1 MRILVIEDEKKIA
14 SFIKRGLKEEGHM
27 VDVAYDGEE
36 GYRLSGENDYDLI
49 LLDTM
54 LPKRDGI
61 SLCRQLRD
69 DGVTTPV
76 LMLTAKDLVQ
86 DKVTGLDSGAD
97 DYLTKPFAFEE
108 LLARIRALVR
118 KRSQLATKLQAGDLV
133 LDLISHRVTRAG
145 KEIVLTMREY
155 ALLEYL
161 MRNAGTVVTRTMIT
175 EHVWDIDFDTSTNV
189 IDVYINYLRNKIDSG
204 QQKKLI
210 HTVRGRGYL
219 LKD

>member
-27 VDVAYDGEE
+27 VDVAFDGEE

-49 LLDTM
+49 LLDIM

-76 LMLTAKDLVQ
+76 LMLTAKDSVQ

-118 KRSQLATKLQAGDLV
+118 KRSQQATKLQEGDLV

-145 KEIVLTMREY
+145 REIALTMKEY
-155 ALLEYL
+155 TLLEYL
-161 MRNAGTVVTRTMIT
+161 MRNVGTVVTRTMIT
-175 EHVWDIDFDTSTNV
+175 EHVWEIDFDTSTNI

-204 QQKKLI
+204 QKTKLI

>member
-49 LLDTM
+49 LLDIM

-76 LMLTAKDLVQ
+76 LMLTAKDSVQ

-118 KRSQLATKLQAGDLV
+118 KSSPQATKLQVGDLV
-133 LDLISHRVTRAG
+133 LDLISHRITRAG

-175 EHVWDIDFDTSTNV
+175 EHVWDIDFDTSTNI

>member
-49 LLDTM
+49 LLDIM

-76 LMLTAKDLVQ
+76 LMLTAKDSVQ

-108 LLARIRALVR
+108 LLARSRALMR
-118 KRSQLATKLQAGDLV
+118 KRSPITTKLQIGDLV
-133 LDLISHRVTRAG
+133 LDLISHRVTRTG
-145 KEIVLTMREY
+145 KEIVLTMKEY

-161 MRNAGTVVTRTMIT
+161 MRNAGSVVTRTMIT

-204 QQKKLI
+204 QEKKLI